1 MKSEEVILIGAT
13 GAAVGV
19 VAHDKFSMTTGNAL
33 LDAAIGIGIAAAG
46 WFTDYD
52 GGSDFIEGAGIG
64 YFFAS
69 VL

>member
-13 GAAVGV
+13 GAAVGA
-19 VAHDKFSMTTGNAL
+19 VAHDKFGMTTGNAL